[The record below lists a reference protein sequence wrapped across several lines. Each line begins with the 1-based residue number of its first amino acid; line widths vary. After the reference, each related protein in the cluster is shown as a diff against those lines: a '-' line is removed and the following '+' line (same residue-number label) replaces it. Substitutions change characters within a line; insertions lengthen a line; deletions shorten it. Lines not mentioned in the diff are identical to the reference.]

1 MNKGFRLNNFDEF
14 RDPAVISSLK
24 RISCD
29 SESKHPGFLSECK
42 TEVIDFDELKKMYMI
57 DRGMEEGKAKSVDAL
72 YRLKSDKLCMV
83 EFKNGMFSSPEII
96 EKAMSSILIFNDI
109 TGTNVKFTREN
120 MYFVLVYNSDVKK
133 PSHRQIAAYRKGR
146 LSNNRYSLFGLDHL
160 DGFCFF
166 GVEEIDKKD
175 FDDSIFVKD
184 IQGR

>member
-1 MNKGFRLNNFDEF
+1 MDKEFRLNYFDEL
-14 RDPAVISSLK
+14 RNPAVISSLK
-24 RISCD
+24 QISCD
-29 SESKHPGFLSECK
+29 SESKHQDYLSECK
-42 TEVIDFDELKKMYMI
+42 TKVIDFDELKKMYMT
-57 DRGMEEGKAKSVDAL
+57 DRGMVEGKAKSVDAL
-72 YRLKSDKLCMV
+72 YRLKSEKLCMV
-83 EFKNGMFSSPEII
+83 EFKNGEFSTSEII
-96 EKAMSSILIFNDI
+96 EKAMSSILMFNDI
-109 TGTNVKFTREN
+109 TRTNINFTREN